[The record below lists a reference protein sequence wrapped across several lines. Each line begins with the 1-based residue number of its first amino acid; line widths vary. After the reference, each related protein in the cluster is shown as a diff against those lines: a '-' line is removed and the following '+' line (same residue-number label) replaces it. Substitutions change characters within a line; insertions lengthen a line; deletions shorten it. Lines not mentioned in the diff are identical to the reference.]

1 MQNYYELIKNKEL
14 INYIEKNN
22 IQIKVVLHKNM
33 KKFKI
38 KDVENL
44 NKKITI
50 NHNEEVNIQELLN
63 KADLLITDFSSIFF
77 DIAYRKRPIIYY
89 QFDLEKYRKNQLPE
103 GYFSYEKDGF
113 GDVLKDSNSVADK
126 IEYYIKNNFKIEEIY
141 LKRMDSFFERRDTN
155 NCKRILEE
163 IECI

>member
-1 MQNYYELIKNKEL
+1 MKDYYDLINNEELIED
-14 INYIEKNN
+14 IEKNN

-38 KDVENL
+38 KDIENL
-44 NKKITI
+44 SKNITI
-50 NHNEEVNIQELLN
+50 NHNEEVDIQELLN

-77 DIAYRKRPIIYY
+77 DMAYRKRPIIYY
-89 QFDLEKYRKNQLPE
+89 QFDLDKYRKNQLPE

-113 GDVLKDSNSVADK
+113 GDVLKDLNSIKLK
-126 IEYYIKNNFKIEEIY
+126 IKYYINNNFEIEDVY
-141 LKRMDSFFERRDTN
+141 LNRMDTFFERRDKN

-163 IECI
+163 IEKI